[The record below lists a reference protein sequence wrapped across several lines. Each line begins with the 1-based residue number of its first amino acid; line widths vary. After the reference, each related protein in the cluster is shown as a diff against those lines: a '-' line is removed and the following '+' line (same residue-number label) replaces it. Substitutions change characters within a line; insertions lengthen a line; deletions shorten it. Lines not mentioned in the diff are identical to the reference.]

1 MPKPT
6 QVPGLDARSPL
17 RQAAKLLLEA
27 RLLDVRLYEPQLA
40 EGAPEGPVHDM
51 RVALRRL
58 RAALRLFRLRELD
71 GPVKALQDALGAV
84 RDLRLQ
90 IAWFAHRDAQLA
102 AKRRALLQGA
112 ERALRRRLHIWQQR
126 TVPLLQKA
134 VQDLDPSGRL
144 GGDKVRNVLRKH
156 LDRLDDRLDAALKSL
171 DPATAHRLRISVK
184 QVRYL
189 AELVE
194 DALPDFS
201 KALLKDLPSLQEA
214 LGKLHDIDVRIQL
227 LSRAKNRKLL
237 EAEKKRR
244 AQQARQLAAKLRR
257 WSKGH
262 PLRAPRHSLR

>member
-40 EGAPEGPVHDM
+40 EGAPEDAMHDM

-58 RAALRLFRLRELD
+58 RAALRLFRLRRLD

-90 IAWFAHRDAQLA
+90 IDWLARRDPHLA
-102 AKRRALLQGA
+102 AKRRALLPGA
-112 ERALRRRLHIWQQR
+112 ACALRRRLHIWQQR

-134 VQDLDPSGRL
+134 VQDLDLSGRL
-144 GGDKVRNVLRKH
+144 GGDKVRKVLRRR
-156 LDRLDDRLDAALKSL
+156 LDRLEERLHAALKSL

-184 QVRYL
+184 QVRYM

-201 KALLKDLPSLQEA
+201 RPLLKELEPLQEA
-214 LGKLHDIDVRIQL
+214 LGKLHDTDVRIHL

-244 AQQARQLAAKLRR
+244 RQQASQLIAELRR
-257 WSKGH
+257 WSKAH
-262 PLRAPRHSLR
+262 LLRPSRHSLR